1 MPKIQSI
8 STENEPLKGMKMSQ
22 TKITVKI
29 YEPLLRD
36 FDRQLDKLFIKRDA
50 FLNAMIQEEVQH
62 LANDMEGKRLT
73 LSAKR
78 YIAGELKRM
87 GTTPVNVVVDKATAD
102 ALNSVVD
109 ASNLVRDAFMNRL
122 IMLLRSSGA
131 LLKYLELPEF
141 ITGSEFDSCVE
152 PMPTSPMK
160 ALEAVHAD
168 PLFYL
173 RVACEERHK
182 TGLYLLDLPPKLA
195 GFTCYMD
202 ESMVPGTKAYEQ
214 MQRDTQAMLDELS
227 IFETDAFQNS
237 TATQGAKS

>member
-1 MPKIQSI
+1 
-8 STENEPLKGMKMSQ
+8 MKMSQ

-29 YEPLLRD
+29 YEPLLRG
-36 FDRQLDKLFIKRDA
+36 FDRQLANLFIKRDA
-50 FLNAMIQEEVQH
+50 FLNAMIAEEVQH
-62 LANDMEGKRLT
+62 LASDMQGKRLT
-73 LSAKR
+73 ISAKQ

-87 GTTPVNVVVDKATAD
+87 GTTPVNVVVDQATAV

-122 IMLLRSSGA
+122 IMLLRSSGP

-141 ITGSEFDSCVE
+141 ITGSQFESCVE
-152 PMPTSPMK
+152 PMPTSPMQ
-160 ALEAVHAD
+160 AIEAVHAD

-173 RVACEERHK
+173 RVGCRERHE

-214 MQRDTQAMLDELS
+214 TQRDTQAMLDELDN
-227 IFETDAFQNS
+227 FENDAFQKPH
-237 TATQGAKS
+237 TAKDVKS

>member
-1 MPKIQSI
+1 M
-8 STENEPLKGMKMSQ
+8 GQ

-29 YEPLLRD
+29 YEPLLKG
-36 FDRQLDKLFIKRDA
+36 FDLQLDKLFVKRDA
-50 FLNAMIQEEVQH
+50 FLNAMIKEEVQH

-73 LSAKR
+73 LRTKR
-78 YIAGELKRM
+78 YISGELRRM
-87 GTTPVNVVVDKATAD
+87 GTKPVNVVVDKATAE

-109 ASNLVRDAFMNRL
+109 AANLVRDAFINRL
-122 IMLLRSSGA
+122 IILLRSSA
-131 LLKYLELPEF
+131 PLLKYLELPEF
-141 ITGSEFDSCVE
+141 ITGSEFDSGVE
-152 PMPTSPMK
+152 PMPTSPMR

-182 TGLYLLDLPPKLA
+182 TGLYLLDLPSKLA

-202 ESMVPGTKAYEQ
+202 ESMVPGTKAHEQ

-227 IFETDAFQNS
+227 NFETGAFQNS
-237 TATQGAKS
+237 TAAQGAK

>member
-1 MPKIQSI
+1 MSKIHSI
-8 STENEPLKGMKMSQ
+8 STENELPKGMKISQ

-50 FLNAMIQEEVQH
+50 FLNAMIQEEVRH
-62 LANDMEGKRLT
+62 LANDMEGKQLT

-102 ALNSVVD
+102 ALNAVVE

-122 IMLLRSSGA
+122 IMLLRSSGP
-131 LLKYLELPEF
+131 LLSYLELPEF

-160 ALEAVHAD
+160 AMEAVHAD

-195 GFTCYMD
+195 GFSCYMD

-214 MQRDTQAMLDELS
+214 MQRDTQAMLDEL
-227 IFETDAFQNS
+227 INLEADAFQKPD
-237 TATQGAKS
+237 ATQGVKS